1 LSLIN
6 IAHPRF
12 GDELTEEARKAVLIQ
27 GGSSMPFVD
36 VEVADQIAFLCLNNP
51 GKRNALSH
59 GLVHELVQAL
69 SDLRDRKIAVVILRA
84 GDGCPVWSA
93 GHDIKELPESRRD
106 PLGYHDSL
114 EKLLR
119 AVQKYPGPVVA
130 MVHGSVWG
138 GACDLVMTCD
148 LVIGD
153 ETSSF
158 AITPAKLGLPY
169 NATGILHFINRL
181 GLNIAKEMFFSADP
195 IVAERAERVGILNHL
210 VPSDKLL
217 EFTTNLAKGMA
228 ARSSLAIAVI
238 KEQFNLLAGAH
249 PLAPDV
255 FERIQGLRRQVY
267 DSHDYAE
274 GVRSFLEKRA
284 PAFKGE

>member
-1 LSLIN
+1 
-6 IAHPRF
+6 
-12 GDELTEEARKAVLIQ
+12 
-27 GGSSMPFVD
+27 MPFVD
-36 VEVADQIAFLCLNNP
+36 VKISDNIGFLCLNNP

-59 GLVHELVQAL
+59 ELVDEIIQTL
-69 SDLRDRKIAVVILRA
+69 NDFKDRKIATVILMA
-84 GDGCPVWSA
+84 SNGCPVWSA
-93 GHDIKELPESRRD
+93 GHDVKELPETHRD
-106 PLGYHDSL
+106 PLGYQDSL

-119 AVQKYPGPVVA
+119 GVQKYPGPVIA

-148 LVIGD
+148 IVIGD

-195 IVAERAERVGILNHL
+195 IMADRAERVGILNHL

-217 EFTTNLAKGMA
+217 EFTTNLARRMA
-228 ARSSLAIAVI
+228 TRSSLAISVI

-249 PLAPDV
+249 PMAPDV

-274 GVRSFLEKRA
+274 GVRSFLEKRE
-284 PAFKGE
+284 PTFIGE

>member
-1 LSLIN
+1 MSFIN
-6 IAHPRF
+6 V
-12 GDELTEEARKAVLIQ
+12 EL
-27 GGSSMPFVD
+27 
-36 VEVADQIAFLCLNNP
+36 ADNIGFICLNNP
-51 GKRNALSH
+51 SKRNALSR
-59 GLVHELVQAL
+59 ELVDEIL
-69 SDLRDRKIAVVILRA
+69 ETFNEFKNRKIVAVILRA
-84 GDGCPVWSA
+84 PDGCSVWSA

-106 PLGYHDSL
+106 PLGYGDPL

-119 AVQKYPGPVVA
+119 AVQRYPGPVIA

-148 LVIGD
+148 IVVAD

-158 AITPAKLGLPY
+158 AITPAKLALPY
-169 NATGILHFINRL
+169 NATGVLHFISRL

-195 IVAERAERVGILNHL
+195 ITAERAERVGILNHL

-217 EFTTNLAKGMA
+217 EFTIDLAKRMA
-228 ARSSLAIAVI
+228 TRSSLAIAVI

-249 PLAPDV
+249 PMAPDV

-274 GVRSFLEKRA
+274 GIRSFLEKRD
-284 PAFKGE
+284 PVFKGE

>member
-1 LSLIN
+1 MSLI
-6 IAHPRF
+6 
-12 GDELTEEARKAVLIQ
+12 E
-27 GGSSMPFVD
+27 
-36 VEVADQIAFLCLNNP
+36 VEVTDNIGIICLNNP

-59 GLVHELVQAL
+59 DLVHEIVQTL
-69 SDLRDRKIAVVILRA
+69 KDFKERKIPVVILRA
-84 GDGCPVWSA
+84 PDGCPVWSA

-119 AVQKYPGPVVA
+119 TVQKYPGPVIA

-153 ETSSF
+153 ESSSF
-158 AITPAKLGLPY
+158 AITPAKLALPY
-169 NATGILHFINRL
+169 NATGILHFLNRL

-195 IVAERAERVGILNHL
+195 IKAERAERVGILNHL
-210 VPSDKLL
+210 VPSDQLI
-217 EFTTNLAKGMA
+217 EFTTGLAKRIT
-228 ARSSLAIAVI
+228 ARSALAISVI

-249 PLAPDV
+249 PMTPDV
-255 FERIQGLRRQVY
+255 FERIQGLRRRVY
-267 DSHDYAE
+267 DSHDYEE
-274 GVRSFLEKRA
+274 GVRSFLDKRT
-284 PAFKGE
+284 PGFKGE

>member
-1 LSLIN
+1 
-6 IAHPRF
+6 
-12 GDELTEEARKAVLIQ
+12 
-27 GGSSMPFVD
+27 
-36 VEVADQIAFLCLNNP
+36 
-51 GKRNALSH
+51 LSH
-59 GLVHELVQAL
+59 ALVNDLLQAL
-69 SDLRDRKIAVVILRA
+69 DDLKERKIAAVILRA
-84 GDGCPVWSA
+84 PDGCSVWSA
-93 GHDIKELPESRRD
+93 GHDIKELPEARRD

-119 AVQKYPGPVVA
+119 AVQEYPGPVIA

-148 LVIGD
+148 IVIGD

-158 AITPAKLGLPY
+158 AITPAKLALPY
-169 NATGILHFINRL
+169 NATGIMHFINRL

-195 IVAERAERVGILNHL
+195 ILAARAERVGILNHL

-217 EFTTNLAKGMA
+217 EFTTSLAKRIA
-228 ARSSLAIAVI
+228 TRSSLAISVI
-238 KEQFNLLAGAH
+238 KEQFNLFAGAH
-249 PLAPDV
+249 PLSPDV

-274 GVRSFLEKRA
+274 GIRSFLEKRE
-284 PAFKGE
+284 PMFKGE